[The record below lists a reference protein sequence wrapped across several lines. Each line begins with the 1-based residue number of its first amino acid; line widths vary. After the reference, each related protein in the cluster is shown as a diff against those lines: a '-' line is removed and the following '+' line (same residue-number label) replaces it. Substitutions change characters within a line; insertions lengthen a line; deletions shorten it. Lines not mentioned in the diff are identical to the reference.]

1 MEELV
6 MDKKGIEAAFDA
18 AGLTR
23 LKKDIDALV
32 RSSIRLTTTAV
43 DESKLKVGASKI
55 GGLPDLPTGVAWP
68 RWHDAPQSF
77 IAQIA
82 LADAHAYDADNV
94 LPPSG
99 MLWFF
104 YDAQQETYGADPA
117 DRGGWSVLFNDQF
130 TGLQRQSAPAR
141 LPAESQFKACSIS
154 FSSEFTL
161 SAHPEI
167 DIAHFDWT
175 DAEQKQYEQLLATF
189 PTKADR
195 AAIHN
200 RLLGNPDTIQDDMRQ
215 QCQLVS
221 HGVTDDS
228 DPQAAEL
235 LKGALEWQLLL
246 QVDSDEHAGMRWSD
260 AGLLYYWITRAN
272 LQARHFDASW
282 LVLQSD

>member
-1 MEELV
+1 MEEIAV
-6 MDKKGIEAAFDA
+6 DKKGIEAAFNA
-18 AGLTR
+18 AGLAR
-23 LKKDIDALV
+23 LKKDIDALA
-32 RSSIRLTTTAV
+32 RSSIRLESSAV

-55 GGLPDLPTGVAWP
+55 GGLPDLPTGVSWP
-68 RWHDAPQSF
+68 EWHDVPQSF

-82 LADAHAYDADNV
+82 LADAQAYDTDKV
-94 LPPSG
+94 LPQSG

-117 DRGGWSVLFNDQF
+117 DRGGWSVLFNDQL
-130 TGLQRQSAPAR
+130 TGLERLSAPAG

-154 FSSEFTL
+154 FSSELTL

-175 DAEQKQYEQLLATF
+175 DTEQKKYEQLLATF

-200 RLLGNPDTIQDDMRQ
+200 RLLGNPDGIQDDMRQ

-228 DPQAAEL
+228 DPRAAEL
-235 LKGALEWQLLL
+235 AKGALEWQMLL
-246 QVDSDEHAGMRWSD
+246 QVDSDEHAGMRWAD
-260 AGLLYYWITRAN
+260 AGLLYYWITHAD
-272 LQARHFDASW
+272 LQARRFDASW

>member
-1 MEELV
+1 
-6 MDKKGIEAAFDA
+6 MDQKGIEAAFDA
-18 AGLTR
+18 AGLAR
-23 LKKDIDALV
+23 LKKDIDALA
-32 RSSIRLTTTAV
+32 RPSIRLTSSTV

-55 GGLPDLPTGVAWP
+55 GGLPDLPTGVSWP

-82 LADAHAYDADNV
+82 LVDAHAYDVDKV
-94 LPPSG
+94 LPQSG

-117 DRGGWSVLFNDQF
+117 DRGGWSVLYADQLS
-130 TGLQRQSAPAR
+130 GLQRQSTPTG
-141 LPAESQFKACSIS
+141 LPTESQFKACSLS

-175 DAEQKQYEQLLATF
+175 DDEQKKYEQLLATF

-200 RLLGNPDTIQDDMRQ
+200 RLLGNPDAIQDDMRQ

-228 DPQAAEL
+228 DPRAAEL
-235 LKGALEWQLLL
+235 EKGALEWQLLL

-260 AGLLYYWITRAN
+260 AGLLYYWITRAD
-272 LQARHFDASW
+272 LQARRFDASW

>member
-1 MEELV
+1 
-6 MDKKGIEAAFDA
+6 MDKKGVEAAFDA
-18 AGLTR
+18 AGLAR
-23 LKKDIDALV
+23 LKKDIDALA
-32 RSSIRLTTTAV
+32 RSSIRLTTSTV

-55 GGLPDLPTGVAWP
+55 GGLPDLPTGVSWP
-68 RWHDAPQSF
+68 QWHDAPQSL

-82 LADAHAYDADNV
+82 LADAHAYDVDNV

-117 DRGGWSVLFNDQF
+117 DRGGWSVLYNDQLS
-130 TGLQRQSAPAR
+130 GLQRQSVPAG
-141 LPAESQFKACSIS
+141 LPAESQFKACSVS
-154 FSSEFTL
+154 FSSELTL
-161 SAHPEI
+161 STHPEI
-167 DIAHFDWT
+167 DIANFDWT
-175 DAEQKQYEQLLATF
+175 DAEQKKYEHLLATY
-189 PTKADR
+189 PTKADH

-228 DPQAAEL
+228 DARAAEL
-235 LKGALEWQLLL
+235 EKGALEWQLLL
-246 QVDSDEHAGMRWSD
+246 QVDYDEHAGMRWSD
-260 AGLLYYWITRAN
+260 AGLLYYWITRAD
-272 LQARHFDASW
+272 LQAHRFDASW